1 MVMLVLKK
9 KYIFFIFKVKLFNM
23 DLEDSK
29 MNRGVYTPAWFTI
42 IFFKKSTSPWWN
54 LNSLQCLLELFNLQA
69 IGNTLSVCTN
79 WTDEARTGMTQLE
92 LSCKCISAM
101 NKSGWRPP
109 FPQLQ
114 PG

>member
-42 IFFKKSTSPWWN
+42 IFFEKVNFTLVEFKLTTVFAGTFQPAGNRQYTFRLHKLNWW
-54 LNSLQCLLELFNLQA
+54 S
-69 IGNTLSVCTN
+69 
-79 WTDEARTGMTQLE
+79 
-92 LSCKCISAM
+92 
-101 NKSGWRPP
+101 
-109 FPQLQ
+109 
-114 PG
+114 

>member
-69 IGNTLSVCTN
+69 IVIHFPFAQTEL
-79 WTDEARTGMTQLE
+79 MKLE
-92 LSCKCISAM
+92 QV
-101 NKSGWRPP
+101 WRS
-109 FPQLQ
+109 
-114 PG
+114 